1 MRPSRTID
9 ISTGLFVLLGFTSV
23 LFLVTQITNRE
34 FALRSDSYRLEAQF
48 ENVGGLK
55 PGAPV
60 SMAGVTIGRVE
71 SIGYDMGLFKAVVTL
86 RIDARYDQIPN
97 DSDASILTAGL
108 LGGQYIGISPGGS
121 DEPFRDGDRVEFVQD
136 AIVLENLISKYLFSQ
151 AGRKDEGAP
160 APQGAT
166 APDPQPAATE

>member
-1 MRPSRTID
+1 MRQSRTID
-9 ISTGLFVLLGFTSV
+9 VSTGLFVLLGFAAI

-34 FALRSDSYRLEAQF
+34 FSLGGASYRVQAQF

-55 PGAPV
+55 AGAPV

-71 SIGYDMGLFKAVVTL
+71 SIGYDMQLFKAVVTL
-86 RIDARYDQIPN
+86 RIDARYDQIPE

-108 LGGQYIGISPGGS
+108 LGGQYVGISPGGS
-121 DEPFRDGDRVEFVQD
+121 EEPLRDGGRVEFVQD

-151 AGRKDEGAP
+151 AGKEEST
-160 APQGAT
+160 Q
-166 APDPQPAATE
+166 E

>member
-1 MRPSRTID
+1 MRQSRAID
-9 ISTGLFVLLGFTSV
+9 VSTGLFVLLGFAAI

-34 FALRSDSYRLEAQF
+34 FSLRSESSRLQAQF

-55 PGAPV
+55 AGAPV

-71 SIGYDMGLFKAVVTL
+71 SIGYDMSLFKAVATL
-86 RIDARYDQIPN
+86 RIDARYDQIPS

-108 LGGQYIGISPGGS
+108 LGGQYIGITPGGS
-121 DEPFRDGDRVEFVQD
+121 DESFKDGDRVEFVQD

-151 AGRKDEGAP
+151 AGNKDTAGDNAP
-160 APQGAT
+160 AAQ
-166 APDPQPAATE
+166 E

>member
-1 MRPSRTID
+1 MRQSRTID
-9 ISTGLFVLLGFTSV
+9 VSTGLFVLLGFAAI

-34 FALRSDSYRLEAQF
+34 FSISSGSYRVQAQF

-55 PGAPV
+55 AGAPV

-71 SIGYDMGLFKAVVTL
+71 SIGYDMRLFKAVVTL
-86 RIDARYDQIPN
+86 RIDARYDQIPE

-108 LGGQYIGISPGGS
+108 LGGQYVGISPGGS
-121 DEPFRDGDRVEFVQD
+121 ETPLRDGDRVEFVQD

-151 AGRKDEGAP
+151 ARQQEQGSEAP
-160 APQGAT
+160 A
-166 APDPQPAATE
+166 AAE